1 LKAKVNYQYAD
12 FKQGKIAYTIQ
23 GKGRAIVL
31 LHGFLGSS
39 QIWDTVATTLAKQ
52 FKIICI
58 DLPGHGQSDCFGYI
72 HSMELMAQAVK
83 AVMENLRLKKYVLVG
98 HSMGGYASL
107 AFAELFPDFVRGLC
121 LFHSTSYAD
130 SDQKKKDRNKA
141 IKSVKNNPGIY
152 VRATIK
158 NLFAQKNIKHHKKE
172 IAFAR
177 HIARKTPR
185 RGIIAALEGMKSRQ
199 SRDVVLHFAN
209 YPILFIIGKYDT
221 VLPMQSLLDQSKLPK
236 HKNALLLETS
246 GHMGFLEE
254 PEICIQQLKRFIRV
268 SFKAYKPIN

>member
-1 LKAKVNYQYAD
+1 MKAKVNYQYAT
-12 FKQGKIAYTIQ
+12 FKQEQIAYTVH
-23 GKGRAIVL
+23 GKGRAVVL

-39 QIWDTVATTLAKQ
+39 QIWDTLHTTLAKQ

-83 AVMENLRLKKYVLVG
+83 AVMDSLRLKKYVLVG
-98 HSMGGYASL
+98 HSMGGYAGL

-130 SDQKKKDRNKA
+130 SDQKKRDRNKA
-141 IKSVKNNPGIY
+141 IKIVKTNYSVY
-152 VRATIK
+152 ARATIK
-158 NLFAQKNIKHHKKE
+158 NLFAAKNIKYSKKE
-172 IAFAR
+172 IAFAQQ
-177 HIARKTPR
+177 IARKTPK
-185 RGIIAALEGMKSRQ
+185 RGVIAALEGMKTRQ

-221 VLPMQSLLDQSKLPK
+221 VLPMQSLLDQAALPK
-236 HKNALLLETS
+236 HKHSLLLEGS

-254 PEICIQQLKRFIRV
+254 PDLCVKHLKRFIRD
-268 SFKAYKPIN
+268 SFRSYKAHK